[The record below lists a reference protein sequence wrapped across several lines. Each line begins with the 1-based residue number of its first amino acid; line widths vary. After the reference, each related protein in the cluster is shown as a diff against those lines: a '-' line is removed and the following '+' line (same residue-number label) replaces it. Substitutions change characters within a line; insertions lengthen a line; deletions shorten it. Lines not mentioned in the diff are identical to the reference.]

1 MRRCFHD
8 ESSTCIGSLLFAPD
22 TPNSMPETE
31 IINIVDEER
40 RNDNSEIQLSD
51 DLNIQMVDI

>member
-1 MRRCFHD
+1 M
-8 ESSTCIGSLLFAPD
+8 CIGSLLFAPD

-31 IINIVDEER
+31 IIHIVDEER
-40 RNDNSEIQLSD
+40 RNDNNEIQLSD